1 MKLQKQTE
9 HSSSFVEAII
19 QILVKKKKKKTVQ
32 VREDCGVQKM
42 VLMLCSN
49 MYNMSVVVLNYVNK
63 L

>member
-19 QILVKKKKKKTVQ
+19 QILVKKKKKTVQ